1 MKTKLWITLGLALV
15 LAVTGCRK
23 CDPNDDRPEKTL
35 NSSYMTSTADLA
47 DESDAEFQEVSLTG
61 GTEESAFNIS
71 ESGLPEMYRL
81 EENSLNLRGIPNPA
95 DSNLRMRAC
104 LRKLNLT
111 AGQLDTIKHI
121 SAGFAGCK
129 REHMQR
135 YMKTLGDILHKADA
149 QRKENIA
156 LLRDGTITREQFEN
170 RMKELR
176 RHIMGAVKEIKQKEA
191 AAMRACTEKFL
202 KAMKATLTEEQWR
215 AFIACYGK
223 RR

>member
-35 NSSYMTSTADLA
+35 NSSYMTSSSDLA
-47 DESDAEFQEVSLTG
+47 AESDEEFQVVNLIG
-61 GTEESAFNIS
+61 GTEAAAFNIS

-81 EENSLNLRGIPNPA
+81 EENSLNLRGIPNQA
-95 DSNLRMRAC
+95 DSNLRIRAC
-104 LRKLNLT
+104 LHKLNLT

-121 SAGFAGCK
+121 AANFASCK

-135 YMKTLGDILHKADA
+135 YMKALGDILHKAEA
-149 QRKENIA
+149 QRHENLR
-156 LLRDGTITREQFEN
+156 LLKSDSITREQFEL

-176 RHIMGAVKEIKQKEA
+176 RHLMGAVKEIKHKEA

-202 KAMKATLTEEQWR
+202 QAMRATLTDAQWR
-215 AFIACYGK
+215 AFKACYG
-223 RR
+223 RRK